1 MRSEAPLREEY
12 QSASLGKIA
21 FRTKSGP
28 HKKRRDPERSRL
40 LWFIE
45 SDYRD
50 YVLALVVGHRLT
62 SGPFVPPKRFS
73 CHPFPDPV
81 GRPCGRPAPC
91 SEAIHHPGVKF
102 RPDRLESLRIPLGPV
117 FRIAPRSRSRAPR
130 SGVLAPH
137 LMDIACFFPSPPPC
151 LLRHGSHRLAPGP
164 ASSGCDVLGRRAVRV
179 CSLMHFVGLPKRSQ
193 KKSPESSPCK

>member
-1 MRSEAPLREEY
+1 MHHHRGMVRSSFQQNRAPK
-12 QSASLGKIA
+12 Q
-21 FRTKSGP
+21 
-28 HKKRRDPERSRL
+28 KRRDPERSRL

-62 SGPFVPPKRFS
+62 SGPFVPSKRFS

-81 GRPCGRPAPC
+81 GRPFGRPAPF
-91 SEAIHHPGVKF
+91 P
-102 RPDRLESLRIPLGPV
+102 RPSITQGRSSDLTAGNPEGFSFGPV

-137 LMDIACFFPSPPPC
+137 LMDIACFVPSPPPC
-151 LLRHGSHRLAPGP
+151 LLRHGSRRLAPGP
-164 ASSGCDVLGRRAVRV
+164 ASSGCDVLADAPFPGV
-179 CSLMHFVGLPKRSQ
+179 LPAGFRWPTETI
-193 KKSPESSPCK
+193 SPKLP